1 MSVLLHRL
9 GRWCF
14 RRRGLTVFGWLAVI
28 ALAGVAAATLSGPTS
43 DSFTVPGTEAQEA
56 VDLAAERFPELSAD
70 GATATVVL
78 AAPEG
83 ARLTESEHRATVERV
98 RARLSAEPS
107 IVDVGNP
114 FTSAVTP
121 DERMGLVTVSYRD
134 GPTELTD
141 GDRTALTD
149 ALALARDAGLTAEV
163 GGPAVAAPEEGVGEV
178 VGIVVAA
185 VVLLITLGSLVAAG
199 MPLVVAGGALAVA
212 LSGIAVASGFTDMA
226 GDSSMLALMLG
237 TAVAIDY
244 SLFIILRY
252 RQLAADGY
260 EPEEAAGQAM
270 GRAGTAV
277 FFAGMTVVVALA
289 GLTVVGIPALTQ
301 VGLAAAFAV
310 AMAVPA
316 ALTLLPALLRF
327 AGARVLRGVNRRT
340 TSRAPGRRWAEWIL
354 SHRIPVLAGG
364 ALVLL
369 LAALPALDLRLGF
382 PDDGTAPADT
392 TQRRAYD
399 LISGSFGPGHN
410 GPLTILVDAPAGA
423 AEAAA
428 ARATELIHGTGP
440 VAGVAPPV
448 LDESGRT
455 ALLGVIP
462 ETGPTTTETETLI
475 HDIRAAA
482 ANLPDGERLLVTGQT
497 ALDID
502 ASEKLEAAMIPYLAV
517 VGGLAFVLLVLVF
530 RSLLVPLVAA
540 VGFLLSVAATFGVVV
555 AVFQWGWFGEVLGL
569 ESSGIIVNLLPVVLI
584 GLVFGLAMDYQVFL
598 VTRMREEHRRGANTD
613 ASVVEGF
620 AVSARVVTAAALI
633 MISVFAG
640 FLLSPTPMVQSVGFA
655 LAAAVFFDAFIVRMT
670 LVPAAMSLLGK
681 ASWWLPGWLDRILPE
696 VDVEG
701 SKLDDRAEAG
711 AGGAAES
718 EMSPIRS

>member
-56 VDLAAERFPELSAD
+56 VDLAAERFPELSAG

-98 RARLSAEPS
+98 RERLASEPS
-107 IVDVGNP
+107 IVDVGDP

-141 GDRTALTD
+141 GDRKALTD
-149 ALALARDAGLTAEV
+149 ALTLARDAGLTAEV

-178 VGIVVAA
+178 LGIVVAA

-212 LSGIAVASGFTDMA
+212 LSGIAAASGFTEMA

-260 EPEEAAGQAM
+260 APEEAAGQAM

-316 ALTLLPALLRF
+316 ALTLLPALLGF

-340 TSRAPGRRWAEWIL
+340 VTRAPGRRWAEWIL
-354 SHRIPVLAGG
+354 SHRIPVLVGG

-399 LISGSFGPGHN
+399 LISDSFGPGHN
-410 GPLTILVDAPAGA
+410 GPLTILVDAPGGD

-428 ARATELIHGTGP
+428 ARATELIHAAGP

-448 LDESGRT
+448 LDASGRT

-462 ETGPTTTETETLI
+462 ETGPTTTDTEALI

-482 ANLPDGERLLVTGQT
+482 ASLPGMKVLVTGQT

-502 ASEKLEAAMIPYLAV
+502 ASDKLGAAMIPYLAV

-555 AVFQWGWFGEVLGL
+555 AVFQWGWFGAVLGL

-598 VTRMREEHRRGANTD
+598 VTRMREEHQRGASTD
-613 ASVVEGF
+613 AAVVEGF

-681 ASWWLPGWLDRILPE
+681 AGWWLPGWLDRILPE

-701 SKLDDRAEAG
+701 SKLDDRAEVA